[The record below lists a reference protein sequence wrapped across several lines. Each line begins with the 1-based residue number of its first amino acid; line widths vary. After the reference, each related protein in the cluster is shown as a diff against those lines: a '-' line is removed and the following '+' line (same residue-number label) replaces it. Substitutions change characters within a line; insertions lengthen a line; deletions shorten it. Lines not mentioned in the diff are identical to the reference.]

1 MDKTNHSNSDEPQ
14 DFTGLPEKVRLL
26 SLRTLQLE
34 MSVEDIMKAGPPTGN
49 TSQVRVRANF
59 SPPTKDRGWNCEHT
73 VEIENAGTIDWEAT
87 SAAWA
92 KAYEAAEAECTRR
105 DNAEGR
111 ARRHY
116 G

>member
-1 MDKTNHSNSDEPQ
+1 MEEMRVAMRTS
-14 DFTGLPEKVRLL
+14 FVAL
-26 SLRTLQLE
+26 SLRILQLE
-34 MSVEDIMKAGPPTGN
+34 MSVEDIMKAGPQIGGGIQT
-49 TSQVRVRANF
+49 RVRANF

-73 VEIENAGTIDWEAT
+73 VEIENNGAIDWEAT
-87 SAAWA
+87 AAEWA

>member
-1 MDKTNHSNSDEPQ
+1 MAETVVPVTMDDLRIALRTI
-14 DFTGLPEKVRLL
+14 
-26 SLRTLQLE
+26 SLRVLQLE
-34 MSVEDIMKAGPPTGN
+34 MSVEDIMKAGPQIGGGVQT
-49 TSQVRVRANF
+49 RVRANF

-92 KAYEAAEAECTRR
+92 KAYEMAEAECTRR